1 MTDEDK
7 RKLREVQQNLADAAR
22 AIDAASIN
30 LQALVNASQRG
41 AARRADN
48 GTQDDRE

>member
-30 LQALVNASQRG
+30 LRKLVNAGQR
-41 AARRADN
+41 AARRADDGVEN
-48 GTQDDRE
+48 GRE

>member
-30 LQALVNASQRG
+30 LRALVNTSQRAG
-41 AARRADN
+41 ARRTHD
-48 GTQDDRE
+48 GT